1 MVEVLPAV
9 FRVRKGVA
17 VGCLDAPG
25 AGQPLATAVA
35 MRSRPRMPF
44 DLQPTLANDTVRLEP
59 LRAGDFEAL
68 YAVASDPLIWEQHPS
83 KTRWQRD
90 VFTTYFE
97 GAMQSGGALR
107 VLDVSGG
114 AKTGELVGSSR
125 YYDLVEPTAT
135 DAGSVAIGYTFIARS
150 RWGGPF
156 NRALKQLML
165 DHAFRPA
172 RGAGVGK
179 AIFHV
184 GAENHRSR
192 AAMTKLGGVL
202 VGEIDVAY
210 HGERSNPNVVF
221 EITRDAWTARSRVG

>member
-1 MVEVLPAV
+1 
-9 FRVRKGVA
+9 
-17 VGCLDAPG
+17 
-25 AGQPLATAVA
+25 
-35 MRSRPRMPF
+35 MPF
-44 DLQPTLANDTVRLEP
+44 DLQPSLSNDVVSLEP
-59 LRAGDFEAL
+59 LRADDFEAL

-90 VFTTYFE
+90 VFQTYFE
-97 GAMQSGGALR
+97 GAMQSRGALR
-107 VLDVSGG
+107 IHD
-114 AKTGELVGSSR
+114 AKNGELVGSSR
-125 YYDLVEPTAT
+125 YYDLVEPTGA
-135 DAGSVAIGYTFIARS
+135 DGGSVAIGYTFIARS

-165 DHAFRPA
+165 DHAFQR
-172 RGAGVGK
+172 AGGGGVSK
-179 AIFHV
+179 VIFHV

-221 EITRDAWTARSRVG
+221 EITRDAWNARSRVP